1 VYTLDVAKCICTRDS
16 WWQQS
21 SNPTSSCM
29 LVECKKP

>member
-1 VYTLDVAKCICTRDS
+1 VYSLDVAKCICTTDS